1 MVAPSSIECA
11 RMRSTRATLK
21 AGSHPQTLLL
31 ALVTAAAVMTLD
43 QPPQLLHSPLSRPSV
58 EGAEGEAEEEEL
70 EGNPL
75 RRAGWFY
82 AQRAYPQRSIPRL
95 ARVRAIADLDR
106 EEVRLKRLRDSLSLP
121 SVSRD
126 LQVTWQSLGP
136 QPIGL
141 GQTVGTP
148 RGSVTGRVSTI
159 ALDPGYDGITNR
171 TVYLGAAQG
180 GIWRSRDDGATWTEL
195 GNDLPSLAMGVIA
208 IAPSNPSIIYAG
220 TGEAHLSGDSYFGAG
235 LLKSVD
241 GGLNWTQIT
250 GPASITPP
258 QQPAFINAAFSAIAI
273 DPTAPSTLFAATEA
287 GATATAVGFAYEPPV
302 GDLGIWKSSDGG
314 LTWQNMNP
322 AGSLTRPGSD
332 VLIDPRQPRRTLAA
346 LRETGIYLSNNGGEV
361 GTWQKLTN
369 GLPASGFYRIGLATG
384 PPLSPST
391 ESTFYA
397 VFARTPTLTT
407 YGTLQGIFRSTDG
420 GLTWTQI
427 GGPPDT
433 GVQLNYN
440 MAIAIDPLDAR
451 VIYYGTSTNAVITGG
466 VVWRTLDGGTTW
478 TDISRGD
485 GITGGLHPDTHTV
498 VVSSSNRN
506 ILFTGN
512 DGGVWRTSNAMATP
526 VVWTN
531 LNQGLSITQFY
542 SIALHSANPNLLL
555 GGTQD
560 NGVNRYQGEATWF
573 NVRGGDGGA
582 TLIDQSNP
590 QVAYHTFSNFNN
602 FGGLSPQIG
611 PEISFDGG
619 NTWARRGCFNC
630 SAQPGGFNPS
640 DRVTQFAPMAL
651 HPAFSAQGNVV
662 YFATHRLYRTSDR
675 AVTWTGLGASSD
687 GFGTDLTR
695 GIAPDEFGYS
705 ISFISAISAH
715 PVLDDTTNPPGE
727 RVWIGTGDGL
737 VQRTDDAGA
746 LALATFTN
754 VTRTPLP
761 NRFVTDIAVRPD
773 DRQRALVVYS
783 GFNSNTPG
791 SPGHVFLTSD
801 AGTTWSDVSGN
812 LPDVPVTS
820 AVMDPLLANTYYIGT
835 DLGVFSTSDGGVTW
849 ERMANGMPR
858 VAVMMLRYFA
868 PGRSLI
874 AATHGRGVF
883 RASLPR
889 NVVSVSAASYRRD
902 SLAPESIA
910 AAFGADLA
918 TETKEAGVVPLP
930 TELAG
935 TRVTVLDS
943 SHTERAASLFFVS
956 AGQVNYLIPA
966 GSTAGPALVT
976 VTSGNNI
983 VSVGTIQIDRIA
995 PGLFSANGDA
1005 QGVAAAYALR
1015 VKPSGEQIAE
1025 AILQLD
1031 MTAKNYIPLP
1041 IDFGPTEDHLFL
1053 ILFGTGMRNLVGLS
1067 NAKVVIGGIDL
1078 PVSHVGAHQ
1087 QFVGLDQINVELLR
1101 GLAGRGVLDIGLT
1114 VEGRGANQV
1123 QVSFK

>member
-21 AGSHPQTLLL
+21 AGSHPQTFLL

-43 QPPQLLHSPLSRPSV
+43 QPPHLLHSPLSRPSV

-75 RRAGWFY
+75 LRAGWFY
-82 AQRAYPQRSIPRL
+82 AQRAYPERSIPGL
-95 ARVRAIADLDR
+95 ARLRAIADLDR
-106 EEVRLKRLRDSLSLP
+106 EELRLKRLRDSLSLP
-121 SVSRD
+121 SLSPE

-136 QPIGL
+136 LPIGL

-208 IAPSNPSIIYAG
+208 ITPTNPNIIYAG
-220 TGEAHLSGDSYFGAG
+220 TGEAHGSGDCYFGAG
-235 LLKSVD
+235 LLKSID
-241 GGLNWTQIT
+241 GGLNWMQIT

-258 QQPAFINAAFSAIAI
+258 QQPAFINAAFAAIAI
-273 DPTAPSTLFAATEA
+273 DPTGSSTLFAATERA
-287 GATATAVGFAYEPPV
+287 VTASAVGATYYAPL
-302 GDLGIWKSSDGG
+302 GDRGIWKSSDGG
-314 LTWQNMNP
+314 LTWQNVNP
-322 AGSLTRPGSD
+322 AGSLTRAGSD

-346 LRETGIYLSNNGGEV
+346 LRETGIYLSNNGGEL

-369 GLPASGFYRIGLATG
+369 GLPASGFYRIGLAAG

-397 VFARTPTLTT
+397 VFARTE
-407 YGTLQGIFRSTDG
+407 GTLQGVFRSTDG
-420 GLTWTQI
+420 GLTWIQI
-427 GGPPDT
+427 GGPPDS
-433 GVQLNYN
+433 GRQLNYD
-440 MAIAIDPLDAR
+440 MAIAVDPLDAR
-451 VIYYGTSTNAVITGG
+451 VIYYGTSANAVITGG
-466 VVWRTLDGGTTW
+466 VVWRTLDGGLTW

-485 GITGGLHPDTHTV
+485 GVTGGLHPDTHSI
-498 VVSSSNRN
+498 VVSPSNPN

-512 DGGVWRTSNAMATP
+512 DGGVWRTSNAMATS
-526 VVWTN
+526 VAWTN

-542 SIALHSANPNLLL
+542 SIALHPANPNLLL

-560 NGVNRYQGEATWF
+560 NGVNRYQGEAIWF
-573 NVRGGDGGA
+573 NARGGDGGA

-590 QVAYHTFSNFNN
+590 QVAYHTFGNFNN
-602 FGGLSPQIG
+602 FGGASPQIG

-640 DRVTQFAPMAL
+640 DRVTFYAPMAL
-651 HPAFSAQGNVV
+651 HPAFSAPGNVV
-662 YFATHRLYRTSDR
+662 YFGTHRLYRTSDR

-695 GIAPDEFGYS
+695 GVPGES

-715 PVLDDTTNPPGE
+715 PVLDETTNPPGE

-737 VQRTDDAGA
+737 VQRTDNAGA
-746 LALATFTN
+746 LAVATFTN
-754 VTRTPLP
+754 VTRAPLP
-761 NRFVTDIAVRPD
+761 NRFVTDIALTPD

-783 GFNSNTPG
+783 GFNANTPG
-791 SPGHVFLTSD
+791 SPGHVFLTLDS
-801 AGTTWSDVSGN
+801 GTTWSDISGN
-812 LPDVPVTS
+812 LPDIPVTS
-820 AVMDPLLANTYYIGT
+820 AVVDPLLANTYYIGT
-835 DLGVFSTSDGGVTW
+835 DLGVFSTSNGGVTW

-868 PGRSLI
+868 PSRSLI

-902 SLAPESIA
+902 SLAPDSIV
-910 AAFGADLA
+910 AAFGGDLA
-918 TETKEAGVVPLP
+918 TETKQAGVVPLP

-935 TRVTVLDS
+935 TRVTVVDS
-943 SHTERAASLFFVS
+943 SHTERAAGLFFVS

-966 GSTAGPALVT
+966 GTTDGPALVT

-983 VSVGTIQIDRIA
+983 VSAGTVQIDRIS

-1025 AILQLD
+1025 AILKLD
-1031 MTAKNYIPLP
+1031 MAADKYVPLP
-1041 IDFGPTEDHLFL
+1041 IDFGPAEDHLFL
-1053 ILFGTGMRNLVGLS
+1053 ILYGTGMRNLLGLS
-1067 NAKVVIGGIDL
+1067 GAKVVIGGIEL
-1078 PVSHVGAHQ
+1078 PVSHLGAHQ

-1101 GLAGRGVLDIGLT
+1101 GLAGRGVLDLGLT
-1114 VEGRGANQV
+1114 IEGKGANQV